1 MSELVNTRREIP
13 PPDGPRRF
21 RSSLDQLAR
30 QESDLEQ
37 AVQQALSTDAVEPR
51 TLATLLAK
59 QSSIANRRLTL
70 LTQWVSALD
79 RRIGEL
85 GADSETHSGQ
95 IVEHEQAL
103 RMVCDMLKD
112 MDDPYGFGL
121 SLDER
126 IAGNG
131 SDPFAD

>member
-1 MSELVNTRREIP
+1 MSELVNTRSESP
-13 PPDGPRRF
+13 PPGGPRRF
-21 RSSLDQLAR
+21 RNTLDQLAR
-30 QESDLEQ
+30 QESDLEH
-37 AVQQALSTDAVEPR
+37 AVQQALAADAVEPK

-79 RRIGEL
+79 RQIGEL
-85 GADSETHSGQ
+85 GTDSETHSEQ
-95 IVEHEQAL
+95 IVEHEHAL

-131 SDPFAD
+131 GEPFAD